1 MILPVNGQKILFS
14 GLDRIDRA
22 AVHSYSHQP
31 AEDPMSPD
39 PAPPDSQEAVL
50 GRLLADLDRLPT
62 QLQITARF
70 IIDHPREVGVRT
82 MRSLAGQA
90 GVHPNSFVRLAR
102 HLGFAG
108 YDDMRERFRDFVRG
122 GAGSFRERARWLQ
135 SMARQGG
142 SAAVSG
148 EMAAAV
154 LANIEQLYRGGQ
166 LKAMERA
173 VRWMSGAKQTYVVG
187 VGSSYALAHNFWYV
201 ARMMHPHFILIPRHG
216 SLPMDDILHVGPRD
230 VLFAM
235 TFQPYRTEIV
245 EVMRFARERG
255 ARTIGLS
262 DSRASPVFREAGLG
276 LFAPTHTPQ
285 FFHSG
290 SATTA
295 LLETL
300 CALMASEGGER
311 VLAEIEAFNERRW
324 QSGVYLK

>member
-1 MILPVNGQKILFS
+1 MSQ
-14 GLDRIDRA
+14 DQA
-22 AVHSYSHQP
+22 A
-31 AEDPMSPD
+31 PD
-39 PAPPDSQEAVL
+39 TQEAVL
-50 GRLLADLDRLPT
+50 ERLLADFDRLPT

-102 HLGFAG
+102 HLGFSG

-135 SMARQGG
+135 SMAGQGG

-154 LANIEQLYRGGQ
+154 LANIEQLYQGGQ

-173 VRWMSGAKQTYVVG
+173 VRWMSGAKRVYVVG
-187 VGSSYALAHNFWYV
+187 VGSSYALAYNFWYV
-201 ARMMHPHFILIPRHG
+201 ARMMYPQFILIPRHG
-216 SLPMDDILHVGPRD
+216 SLPMDDILHVGRRD

-235 TFQPYRTEIV
+235 TFQPYRSEII
-245 EVMRFARERG
+245 EVLRFAQQRG

-262 DSRASPVFREAGLG
+262 DSKASPVYREAGLG

-285 FFHSG
+285 FFHSN

-300 CALMASEGGER
+300 CALLASGGGDQ
-311 VLAEIEAFNERRW
+311 VLTEIEAFNERRW
-324 QSGVYLK
+324 RSGIYLR

>member
-1 MILPVNGQKILFS
+1 MSQNQ
-14 GLDRIDRA
+14 
-22 AVHSYSHQP
+22 AV
-31 AEDPMSPD
+31 PD
-39 PAPPDSQEAVL
+39 TQEAVL
-50 GRLLADLDRLPT
+50 ERLLADFDRLPT

-70 IIDHPREVGVRT
+70 IIDHPREVGVQT

-148 EMAAAV
+148 EIAQSV
-154 LANIEQLYRGGQ
+154 LVNIEKLYQGGQ
-166 LKAMERA
+166 QKAMERA
-173 VRWMSGAKQTYVVG
+173 VRWMTGAKRVYVVG
-187 VGSSYALAHNFWYV
+187 VGSSYALAYNFWYL
-201 ARMMHPHFILIPRHG
+201 ARMMYPHFILIPRHG
-216 SLPMDDILHVGPRD
+216 SLPMDDILHVGRQD

-235 TFQPYRTEIV
+235 TFQPYRAEII
-245 EVMRFARERG
+245 EVMRFAREQG

-262 DSRASPVFREAGLG
+262 DSRTSPVFRDAGLG

-285 FFHSG
+285 FFHSN

-300 CALMASEGGER
+300 CALMASEGGDR
-311 VLAEIEAFNERRW
+311 VLAEIETFNECRW
-324 QSGVYLK
+324 QSGVYLR